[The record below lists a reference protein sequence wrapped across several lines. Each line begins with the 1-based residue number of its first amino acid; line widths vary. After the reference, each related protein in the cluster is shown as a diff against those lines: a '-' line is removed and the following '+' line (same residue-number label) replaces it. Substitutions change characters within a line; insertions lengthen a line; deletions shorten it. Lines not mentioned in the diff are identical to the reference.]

1 MLKIKH
7 VLFLMFGVT
16 SFIIFYMGLLNYIT
30 TEEKTM
36 GLIMFVFSAIV
47 SIGSLVGTFYI
58 SRKITMPIESVIEKM
73 NEFSATTKVDEKF
86 LPHNGI
92 KELHYLHENFK
103 NMTGIVSETIKKER
117 KVNKQLQDMDKR
129 KVEFMS
135 MVSHELKTPLM
146 PILGYVQLLK
156 KEELLGELNSKQLDA
171 VNEIDLAI
179 TRLQK
184 LVQDVLTVQKI
195 DLEKLTIAKTNID
208 SEKIINTAYNAF
220 LPICNLRGIKLEKDM
235 DENYQIC
242 SDPDRINQVFSN
254 LISNA
259 IEFVPT
265 NDPCIRIGAYEEEN
279 EIVFFVKD
287 NGSGISSEEQKN
299 IFKKFYQIDA
309 TTKRKKEGSGLGLA
323 ICEGI
328 VEKLGGKIK
337 VKSKKGEGTTFYFA
351 LAKKEIPVQNF
362 QS

>member
-1 MLKIKH
+1 
-7 VLFLMFGVT
+7 MFGVT
-16 SFIIFYMGLLNYIT
+16 SFIIFYMGFLNYIT
-30 TEEKTM
+30 TEDKTM
-36 GLIMFVFSAIV
+36 GLVMLTFSGIV
-47 SIGSLVGTFYI
+47 SVGALIGTFYV
-58 SRKITMPIESVIEKM
+58 SRKITTPIESVIEKM
-73 NEFSATTKVDEKF
+73 NEFSATTKVDENF

-103 NMTGIVSETIKKER
+103 NMTGIVSDTIVKER
-117 KVNKQLQDMDKR
+117 KLNKQLQDMDKR

-156 KEELLGELNSKQLDA
+156 KQELIGELNSQQLDA

-195 DLEKLTIAKTNID
+195 DLEKLTVTNSSIN
-208 SEKIINTAYNAF
+208 SENIVDTVYNAF
-220 LPICNLRGIKLEKDM
+220 SPICNLKGIKLEKSV
-235 DENYQIC
+235 EEKHQLF

-259 IEFVPT
+259 MEFVPN
-265 NDPCIRIGAYEEEN
+265 NDPQIEIGTYDEGN
-279 EIVFFVKD
+279 QIVFFVKD
-287 NGSGISSEEQKN
+287 NGSGISVEEQKN
-299 IFKKFYQIDA
+299 IFKKFYQID
-309 TTKRKKEGSGLGLA
+309 TTSKRKKEGSGLGLA

-328 VEKLGGKIK
+328 VKKLGGDIG
-337 VKSKKGEGTTFYFA
+337 VKSEVGKGTMFYFT
-351 LAKKEIPVQNF
+351 LAKEKISVQNF
-362 QS
+362 

>member
-1 MLKIKH
+1 
-7 VLFLMFGVT
+7 MFGVT
-16 SFIIFYMGLLNYIT
+16 SFIIFYMGFLNYIT
-30 TEEKTM
+30 TEDKIM
-36 GLIMFVFSAIV
+36 GLVMLVFSGIV
-47 SIGSLVGTFYI
+47 SVGSLIGTFYV
-58 SRKITMPIESVIEKM
+58 SRKITTPIESVIEKM
-73 NEFSATTKVDEKF
+73 NEFSATTKVDENF

-103 NMTGIVSETIKKER
+103 NMTGIVSDTIVKER
-117 KVNKQLQDMDKR
+117 KLNKQLQDMDKR

-156 KEELLGELNSKQLDA
+156 KQELIGELNSQQLDA

-195 DLEKLTIAKTNID
+195 DLEKLTVANSSIKSENIVD
-208 SEKIINTAYNAF
+208 TVYNAF
-220 LPICNLRGIKLEKDM
+220 SPICNLKGIKLEKNIQ
-235 DENYQIC
+235 EKHQLY

-259 IEFVPT
+259 MEFVP
-265 NDPCIRIGAYEEEN
+265 NENPQIEIGTYDEDN
-279 EIVFFVKD
+279 QIVFFVKD

-299 IFKKFYQIDA
+299 IFKKFYQID
-309 TTKRKKEGSGLGLA
+309 TTSKRKKEGSGLGLA
-323 ICEGI
+323 ICDGI
-328 VEKLGGKIK
+328 VKKLGGKIG
-337 VKSKKGEGTTFYFA
+337 VKSEIGKGTMFYFT
-351 LAKKEIPVQNF
+351 LAKEEISVQNF
-362 QS
+362 

>member
-7 VLFLMFGVT
+7 VLFLMFGVS
-16 SFIIFYMGLLNYIT
+16 SFIIFYMGFLNYIT
-30 TEEKTM
+30 TEDQIM
-36 GLIMFVFSAIV
+36 GLIMLVFSAMV
-47 SIGSLVGTFYI
+47 SIGVLIATFYV
-58 SRKITMPIESVIEKM
+58 SRKITTPIEAVINKM
-73 NEFSATTKVDEKF
+73 NEFSTTTKVDESF

-92 KELHYLHENFK
+92 KELHFLHENFK
-103 NMTGIVSETIKKER
+103 NMTGIVADTIKKER

-156 KEELLGELNSKQLDA
+156 KEELLGKLNSQQLDA

-195 DLEKLTIAKTNID
+195 DLEKLTVRTTDID
-208 SEKIINTAYNAF
+208 SENVVNTAYNAF
-220 LPICNLRGIKLEKDM
+220 LPICSLKGIRLEK
-235 DENYQIC
+235 NTHGNHKIV
-242 SDPDRINQVFSN
+242 SDPDRVNQVFSN

-259 IEFVPT
+259 IEFVPK
-265 NDPCIRIGAYEEEN
+265 NNPQIEIGTYDEKN
-279 EIVFFVKD
+279 QIVFFVKD
-287 NGSGISSEEQKN
+287 NGVGISNEEQKN
-299 IFKKFYQIDA
+299 IFKKFYQVD
-309 TTKRKKEGSGLGLA
+309 TTSKRKKEGSGLGLA

-328 VEKLGGKIK
+328 IKKLGGKIG
-337 VKSKKGEGTTFYFA
+337 VKSKIGEGTMFYFT
-351 LAKKEIPVQNF
+351 LTKKEIQVQNF
-362 QS
+362 

>member
-16 SFIIFYMGLLNYIT
+16 SFIIFYMGFLNYIT
-30 TEEKTM
+30 TEDQTM
-36 GLIMFVFSAIV
+36 GLIMLTFSGIV
-47 SIGSLVGTFYI
+47 SIGALIGTFYV
-58 SRKITMPIESVIEKM
+58 SRKITTPIESVIDKM
-73 NEFSATTKVDEKF
+73 NKFSTTTNVDEDF

-92 KELHYLHENFK
+92 KELHFLHENFK
-103 NMTGIVSETIKKER
+103 NMTGIVSDTIKKER

-146 PILGYVQLLK
+146 PILGYIQLLK
-156 KEELLGELNSKQLDA
+156 KEELLGKLNPQQLDA
-171 VNEIDLAI
+171 INEIDLAI

-184 LVQDVLTVQKI
+184 LVQDVLIVQKI
-195 DLEKLTIAKTNID
+195 DLEKLTVTNSNID
-208 SEKIINTAYNAF
+208 SEKIVNTAYNAF
-220 LPICNLRGIKLEKDM
+220 LPICNLKGVKLGKNLDA
-235 DENYQIC
+235 NHNLV

-259 IEFVPT
+259 IEFVPK
-265 NDPCIRIGAYEEEN
+265 NNPEIEIGAYDEEN
-279 EIVFFVKD
+279 QIVFFVKD
-287 NGSGISSEEQKN
+287 NGAGISNEEQKN

-309 TTKRKKEGSGLGLA
+309 TSKRKKEGSGLGLA

-328 VEKLGGKIK
+328 VKKLGGKIG
-337 VKSKKGEGTTFYFA
+337 VKSEIGKGTMFYFA
-351 LAKKEIPVQNF
+351 LSKEKIQVQNF
-362 QS
+362 